1 MEETGRMDWFT
12 YFKDFFSR
20 HTDRLEALFDAAG
33 CREGWLQGEFFIDG
47 QELQI
52 KTNATPKKFDLL
64 CSNPPM
70 IAEIKICGGNYAS
83 KMRGYIQEDA
93 DKLARA
99 SRNYER
105 FLLLVVDNRH
115 PDTELGCWLTT
126 CDFEH
131 VRKDELKLSDTLII
145 RLWQIIRRP

>member
-1 MEETGRMDWFT
+1 MDWLT
-12 YFKDFFSR
+12 YFKDFFSQ
-20 HTDRLEALFDAAG
+20 HMAKLEVVLNAAG
-33 CREGWLQGEFFIDG
+33 CREGWLQGEFFVDG

-64 CSNPPM
+64 CSSPPM
-70 IAEIKICGGNYAS
+70 IAEIKICGGDYAP

-93 DKLARA
+93 EKLACV
-99 SRNYER
+99 SGSYER

-115 PDTELGCWLTT
+115 PDTELGRWLTT

-131 VRKDELKLSDTLII
+131 VRKDELKLSDTVII
-145 RLWQIIRRP
+145 RLWQILRRS